1 MVLGQAL
8 DIAAESTEVPL
19 TLEEITRLQSGKTG
33 ALICWSAEAGA
44 LLSGADPGA
53 MRRYAQALG
62 LAFQIADD
70 ILDVEGDAEEAGKR
84 LRKDAEAGKAT
95 FVSLLGLSAAKAKA
109 ARLVLEAEQ
118 ALCDYGPEAD
128 NLRELARFVIARKT

>member
-1 MVLGQAL
+1 MG
-8 DIAAESTEVPL
+8 
-19 TLEEITRLQSGKTG
+19 
-33 ALICWSAEAGA
+33 
-44 LLSGADPGA
+44 GADHAA
-53 MRRYAQALG
+53 MRRYAEAVG

-70 ILDVEGDAEEAGKR
+70 ILDVEGDAEQAGKR

-109 ARLVLEAEQ
+109 AGLVAEAEQ